1 MNSDREQHMQKE
13 GQEKKKNSSLLE
25 KAETKFCESPSAS
38 LVSEKAINQ
47 ELEQYALSRWKKE
60 MDGKSRRDIIN
71 GRKRRL

>member
-1 MNSDREQHMQKE
+1 MQKE
-13 GQEKKKNSSLLE
+13 GQEKNKNSSLLE

-47 ELEQYALSRWKKE
+47 ELGQYALSRWKKQE
-60 MDGKSRRDIIN
+60 GMDGKSRREIIN